1 MISRFFTFEEHA
13 TLLEGAYH
21 FPLVILSLMVAI
33 FASFM
38 AFNVAGQAAITED
51 KLRRNILLGT
61 GSVALGG
68 GIWSMHF
75 LGMTAFDLCLPVDY
89 DPLITGLSAIPGIA
103 AAWVALHLLTKS
115 RISLAEIIFGGV
127 LVGAGIGTMHYSGM
141 AAMEMAPL
149 LRYDLGMFALSI
161 VVAVCLAMLSLWIK
175 FGITAATKSKKL
187 LGKHVLLASIVMGL
201 AISGMHYTGMAAAR
215 FVLPPGMETSGQ
227 SSDIAVFLAISIA
240 IVTLVLITM
249 VLGISLLFKYRDVM
263 VRAIESERIQ
273 SAITDTAV
281 DAILTV
287 DDKGI
292 IKTAN
297 PAVERIYGYTQQEI
311 IGMHAAEV
319 VTPERRHLYGDDFFS
334 QRVVP
339 TEQIIGT
346 GREVEVLRKDGE
358 RIPVRLGVG
367 YTKIDGKPVFVSF
380 ASDLRKRKEMED
392 ALRESEAKFRSLISN
407 IPGMAYRC
415 LSMPGWPMVFI
426 SDAVIEVTGYPPEDF
441 ILPNP
446 KRSFTDLYHPDDVER
461 LSSISPDVDAFSYEY
476 RIVAK
481 SGEVKWVIEH
491 GVQVKDDD
499 GLVLYV
505 DGFISD
511 ITHRKVME
519 NELKAAKEKAEQAA
533 AARTAFLANMSHEI
547 RTPMNAIIGFSDLM
561 LGEALREEQKS
572 HLTTINRSAR
582 SLLHLLND
590 ILDSAKLD
598 KGKLDLDY
606 RDFLIREELDLVIST
621 FWLEAKR
628 KKVGLVLNVDDS
640 VANGYRGVPERMR
653 QVLNN
658 LIGNAVKFTHEGEV
672 TINVKS
678 DEKFVY
684 FDVTDTGIGMTQE
697 QVERV
702 FDPFSQADASMSRKY
717 GGTGLGTTISKQLV
731 ELMGGNICATSEKS
745 KGTTFTFRLPLEVV
759 EIDDYVSS
767 ELSSKA
773 ARIETSL
780 TVLVVD
786 DVQQNLELLSLLL
799 KRAGHSVETATDGQ
813 IALDKM
819 RAKSFDVVLMDLQM
833 PKLDGLEAAKKR
845 REFEKENSLPPTPI
859 IALTASVLVQ
869 DKHAAQQAGME
880 GFANKPVDFPQLMD
894 EIARV
899 LNIDT
904 LQVDSVPDTL
914 EVNAPASTLK
924 VDKNVLDLKKA
935 VDLWGSEEAVLQEV
949 DKFSTTCRDRVDDL
963 MGAAI
968 REDYKAVAT
977 LSHGLKGTSG
987 NLCLTTFYH
996 TTREIEAQALK
1007 SEVNIEDVNRLRDA
1021 LDKIELMLSESP
1033 LYAENAINESIDN
1046 ALLLSHLEAMLDSVE
1061 QNMVDEDELSFL
1073 REVGCSSHKEQ
1084 ITQILL
1090 DIDDFEFELAHERI
1104 STLIQELK

>member
-1 MISRFFTFEEHA
+1 
-13 TLLEGAYH
+13 
-21 FPLVILSLMVAI
+21 
-33 FASFM
+33 
-38 AFNVAGQAAITED
+38 
-51 KLRRNILLGT
+51 
-61 GSVALGG
+61 
-68 GIWSMHF
+68 
-75 LGMTAFDLCLPVDY
+75 
-89 DPLITGLSAIPGIA
+89 
-103 AAWVALHLLTKS
+103 
-115 RISLAEIIFGGV
+115 
-127 LVGAGIGTMHYSGM
+127 
-141 AAMEMAPL
+141 
-149 LRYDLGMFALSI
+149 
-161 VVAVCLAMLSLWIK
+161 
-175 FGITAATKSKKL
+175 
-187 LGKHVLLASIVMGL
+187 
-201 AISGMHYTGMAAAR
+201 
-215 FVLPPGMETSGQ
+215 
-227 SSDIAVFLAISIA
+227 
-240 IVTLVLITM
+240 
-249 VLGISLLFKYRDVM
+249 
-263 VRAIESERIQ
+263 
-273 SAITDTAV
+273 
-281 DAILTV
+281 
-287 DDKGI
+287 
-292 IKTAN
+292 
-297 PAVERIYGYTQQEI
+297 YGYTQQEI
-311 IGMHAAEV
+311 IGMHASEII
-319 VTPERRHLYGDDFFS
+319 TPERRHLFGDDFFS

-339 TEQIIGT
+339 TVQIIGT

-367 YTKIDGKPVFVSF
+367 YTKIDGKPVFVAF

-415 LSMPGWPMVFI
+415 LNMPGWPMVFI
-426 SDAVIEVTGYPPEDF
+426 SDAAIEVTGYPPEDF

-446 KRSFTDLYHPDDVER
+446 KRSFADLYHPGDVER
-461 LSSISPDVDAFSYEY
+461 LSSISPDEGAFSNEY
-476 RIVAK
+476 RIVTK

-491 GVQVKDDD
+491 GVQVKDDN
-499 GLVLYV
+499 GMVLYV

-519 NELKAAKEKAEQAA
+519 NELKAAKENAEQAA

-678 DEKFVY
+678 DEKYVY

-731 ELMGGNICATSEKS
+731 ELMGGNICATSEKG

-914 EVNAPASTLK
+914 EVNAPASALK
-924 VDKNVLDLKKA
+924 V
-935 VDLWGSEEAVLQEV
+935 
-949 DKFSTTCRDRVDDL
+949 
-963 MGAAI
+963 
-968 REDYKAVAT
+968 
-977 LSHGLKGTSG
+977 
-987 NLCLTTFYH
+987 
-996 TTREIEAQALK
+996 
-1007 SEVNIEDVNRLRDA
+1007 
-1021 LDKIELMLSESP
+1021 
-1033 LYAENAINESIDN
+1033 
-1046 ALLLSHLEAMLDSVE
+1046 
-1061 QNMVDEDELSFL
+1061 
-1073 REVGCSSHKEQ
+1073 
-1084 ITQILL
+1084 
-1090 DIDDFEFELAHERI
+1090 
-1104 STLIQELK
+1104 

>member
-1 MISRFFTFEEHA
+1 MIARFFTYEDHA
-13 TLLEGAYH
+13 TLIEGAYH
-21 FPLVILSLMVAI
+21 FPLVVLSLLVAV

-38 AFNVAGQAAITED
+38 AFNVAGQAAVTQD
-51 KLRRNILLGT
+51 RVRRNALLTT
-61 GSVALGG
+61 GSLALGG

-75 LGMTAFDLCLPVDY
+75 LGMTAFDLCLPVSY
-89 DPLITGLSAIPGIA
+89 DPLITGLSAIPGVA
-103 AAWVALHLLTKS
+103 AAWIALRLLIKTH
-115 RISLAEIIFGGV
+115 ISAAEVIVGGV
-127 LVGAGIGTMHYSGM
+127 LMGAGIGTMHYSGM

-149 LRYDLGMFALSI
+149 LRYNFGMFSLSI
-161 VVAVCLAMLSLWIK
+161 VVAICLAMLSLWIK
-175 FGITAATKSKKL
+175 FGIAAAIKSRKM
-187 LGKHVLLASIVMGL
+187 LGKHVLLASTVMGL
-201 AISGMHYTGMAAAR
+201 AIAGMHYIGMAAAR

-227 SSDIAVFLAISIA
+227 SSNIAVYLAISIA
-240 IVTLVLITM
+240 IVTLVLITI
-249 VLGISLLFKYRDVM
+249 VLGVSLLFKYRDVM
-263 VRAIESERIQ
+263 LRALESERIQ

-281 DAILTV
+281 DAIVTV

-297 PAVERIYGYTQQEI
+297 PAVEHIYGYTQQEI
-311 IGMHAAEV
+311 IGMHAADM

-346 GREVEVLRKDGE
+346 GREVEVLRKGGE

-415 LSMPGWPMVFI
+415 LNMPGWPMVFI
-426 SDAVIEVTGYPPEDF
+426 SDAVLEITGYSPSDF

-461 LSSISPDVDAFSYEY
+461 LSDVNAQQGAFSYEY
-476 RIVAK
+476 RIIAK
-481 SGEVKWVIEH
+481 SGEVKWVTEH
-491 GVQVKDDD
+491 GTHVKDDD
-499 GLVLYV
+499 GNILYV

-511 ITHRKVME
+511 ITQRRVME
-519 NELKAAKEKAEQAA
+519 EELKAAKETAEQAA

-561 LGEALREEQKS
+561 LGDSLREEQKS

-628 KKVGLVLNVDDS
+628 KKVDLALNVDDS
-640 VANGYRGVPERMR
+640 VSDGYRGAPERLR

-672 TINVKS
+672 SINVRG
-678 DEKFVY
+678 DDKFVY
-684 FDVTDTGIGMTQE
+684 FSVSDTGIGMTQE

-702 FDPFSQADASMSRKY
+702 FNPFSQADASMSRKY

-731 ELMGGNICATSEKS
+731 ELMGGNICVTSEKG
-745 KGTTFTFRLPLEVV
+745 KGSTFTFSLPLKAVEVSV
-759 EIDDYVSS
+759 CTPDTSGPSS
-767 ELSSKA
+767 TQIQSTLN
-773 ARIETSL
+773 
-780 TVLVVD
+780 VLVVD
-786 DVQQNLELLSLLL
+786 DVQQNVELLSLLL
-799 KRAGHSVETATDGQ
+799 TRAGHQVDTATDGEQ
-813 IALDKM
+813 ALEKM
-819 RAKSFDVVLMDLQM
+819 ESTSFDVVLMDLQM
-833 PKLDGLEAAKKR
+833 PKLDGLEAAKQR
-845 REFEKENSLPPTPI
+845 RKFEREHQLPPTPI

-880 GFANKPVDFPQLMD
+880 GFANKPVDFGTLM
-894 EIARV
+894 EEVARV
-899 LNIDT
+899 LKLDT
-904 LQVDSVPDTL
+904 FVVADKPTENDSESAFKADKATL
-914 EVNAPASTLK
+914 N
-924 VDKNVLDLKKA
+924 LKKA
-935 VDLWGSEEAVLQEV
+935 VGLWGSVETVLQEV
-949 DKFSTTCRDRVDDL
+949 DKFTSTSREKVDEL
-963 MGAAI
+963 MNAAI
-968 REDYKAVAT
+968 REDYKAVAS

-987 NLCLTTFYH
+987 NLCLTNFFRITK
-996 TTREIEAQALK
+996 EIEAQALK
-1007 SEVNIEDVNRLRDA
+1007 SIIDIEQVNQLRDA
-1021 LDKIELMLSESP
+1021 LEQIESMLSESP

-1046 ALLLSHLEAMLDSVE
+1046 ALLLSHLEAMLNSVE
-1061 QNMVDEDELSFL
+1061 QNMVDEAELSFL
-1073 REVGCSSHKEQ
+1073 KELGCSDHNEQ
-1084 ITQILL
+1084 IGQILL
-1090 DIDDFEFELAHERI
+1090 DIDDFEFELAHEHI
-1104 STLIQELK
+1104 SSLIQELK

>member
-1 MISRFFTFEEHA
+1 
-13 TLLEGAYH
+13 
-21 FPLVILSLMVAI
+21 
-33 FASFM
+33 M
-38 AFNVAGQAAITED
+38 A
-51 KLRRNILLGT
+51 
-61 GSVALGG
+61 
-68 GIWSMHF
+68 
-75 LGMTAFDLCLPVDY
+75 
-89 DPLITGLSAIPGIA
+89 
-103 AAWVALHLLTKS
+103 
-115 RISLAEIIFGGV
+115 
-127 LVGAGIGTMHYSGM
+127 
-141 AAMEMAPL
+141 
-149 LRYDLGMFALSI
+149 
-161 VVAVCLAMLSLWIK
+161 
-175 FGITAATKSKKL
+175 
-187 LGKHVLLASIVMGL
+187 
-201 AISGMHYTGMAAAR
+201 
-215 FVLPPGMETSGQ
+215 
-227 SSDIAVFLAISIA
+227 
-240 IVTLVLITM
+240 
-249 VLGISLLFKYRDVM
+249 
-263 VRAIESERIQ
+263 
-273 SAITDTAV
+273 
-281 DAILTV
+281 
-287 DDKGI
+287 
-292 IKTAN
+292 
-297 PAVERIYGYTQQEI
+297 
-311 IGMHAAEV
+311 
-319 VTPERRHLYGDDFFS
+319 
-334 QRVVP
+334 
-339 TEQIIGT
+339 
-346 GREVEVLRKDGE
+346 
-358 RIPVRLGVG
+358 
-367 YTKIDGKPVFVSF
+367 F

-415 LSMPGWPMVFI
+415 LNMPGWPMVFI
-426 SDAVIEVTGYPPEDF
+426 SDAVLEVTGYPPEDF
-441 ILPNP
+441 TLPNP
-446 KRSFTDLYHPDDVER
+446 KRSFADLYHPEDAER
-461 LSSISPDVDAFSYEY
+461 LSTISPEVGEFSYEY
-476 RIVAK
+476 RIIAK
-481 SGEVKWVIEH
+481 SGEVKWVTEH
-491 GVQVKDDD
+491 GVQVKDDE
-499 GLVLYV
+499 GMVLYV

-561 LGEALREEQKS
+561 LGESLREEQKS

-678 DEKFVY
+678 DDKFVY
-684 FDVTDTGIGMTQE
+684 FDVSDTGIGMTQE

-731 ELMGGNICATSEKS
+731 ELMGGNIFARSEKG
-745 KGTTFTFRLPLEVV
+745 KGTTFTFRLPLKVV
-759 EIDDYVSS
+759 EIDEHISS
-767 ELSSKA
+767 DTTSKA
-773 ARIETSL
+773 TRIETTL
-780 TVLVVD
+780 NVLVVD

-799 KRAGHSVETATDGQ
+799 KRAGHNVDTATDGL

-819 RAKSFDVVLMDLQM
+819 QSQSYDVVLMDLQM
-833 PKLDGLEAAKKR
+833 PKLDGLEAAKQR

-859 IALTASVLVQ
+859 VALTASVLVQ

-880 GFANKPVDFPQLMD
+880 GFANKPVDFAQLM
-894 EIARV
+894 EEVARV

-904 LQVDSVPDTL
+904 NVID
-914 EVNAPASTLK
+914 NAKENPVIGTSEPSLK

-935 VDLWGSEEAVLQEV
+935 VDLWGSEEAILQEV
-949 DKFSTTCRDRVDDL
+949 DKFSSTCRDKIDEL

-1007 SEVNIEDVNRLRDA
+1007 SIVNIEEINRLRDA
-1021 LDKIELMLSESP
+1021 LERIELMLSESP

-1061 QNMVDEDELSFL
+1061 QNMVDEEELTFL

-1104 STLIQELK
+1104 STLIKELK

>member
-1 MISRFFTFEEHA
+1 MISRFFTFEEHG
-13 TLLEGAYH
+13 TLIEGAYH
-21 FPLVILSLMVAI
+21 LPLVILSLMVAV

-38 AFNVAGQAAITED
+38 AFNVAGQAAVTED
-51 KLRRNILLGT
+51 KLRRNVLLGT
-61 GSVALGG
+61 GSIALGG

-75 LGMTAFDLCLPVDY
+75 LGMTAFDLCLPVGY
-89 DPLITGLSAIPGIA
+89 DPLITSLSAVPGIA
-103 AAWVALHLLTKS
+103 AAWVALHIITKT
-115 RISLAEIIFGGV
+115 RISLAEIILGGA

-141 AAMEMAPL
+141 AAMEMASL

-161 VVAVCLAMLSLWIK
+161 VVAICLAMLSLWIK

-187 LGKHVLLASIVMGL
+187 LGKHALGASIVMGL

-263 VRAIESERIQ
+263 MRAIESERIQ

-287 DDKGI
+287 NDKGI

-297 PAVERIYGYTQQEI
+297 PAVEGIYGYTQQEI
-311 IGMHAAEV
+311 VGMHATDV
-319 VTPERRHLYGDDFFS
+319 VPPERRYLYSDDFFKLRGAS
-334 QRVVP
+334 A
-339 TEQIIGT
+339 EQIIGA
-346 GREVEVLRKDGE
+346 GREVSVLRKDGE

-367 YTKIDGKPVFVSF
+367 HTKIDGKSVFVSF

-415 LSMPGWPMVFI
+415 LNMPGWPMVFI
-426 SDAVIEVTGYPPEDF
+426 SDAVMEVTGYPPEDF
-441 ILPNP
+441 TLPNP
-446 KRSFTDLYHPDDVER
+446 KRSFADLYHPDDAER
-461 LSSISPDVDAFSYEY
+461 LSSIAPEVCAFSYEY
-476 RIVAK
+476 RIIAK
-481 SGEVKWVIEH
+481 SGEVKWVTEH
-491 GVQVKDDD
+491 GVQVKDD
-499 GLVLYV
+499 GGMVLYV

-511 ITHRKVME
+511 ISHRKSME

-561 LGEALREEQKS
+561 LGESLREEQKS

-606 RDFLIREELDLVIST
+606 RDFLIREELNLVIST

-672 TINVKS
+672 TINVKN

-731 ELMGGNICATSEKS
+731 ELMGGNICATSEIG
-745 KGTTFTFRLPLEVV
+745 KGTTFSFRLPLEVV
-759 EIDDYVSS
+759 EIDDHESS
-767 ELSSKA
+767 DISSKA

-799 KRAGHSVETATDGQ
+799 KRAGHSVDTATDGL

-819 RAKSFDVVLMDLQM
+819 QTKAFDVVLMDLQM
-833 PKLDGLEAAKKR
+833 PNLDGLEAAKKR
-845 REFEKENSLPPTPI
+845 REFEKENSLPATPI

-880 GFANKPVDFPQLMD
+880 GFANKPVDFSQLMV

-904 LQVDSVPDTL
+904 LQTASMPDTL
-914 EVNAPASTLK
+914 ETSTPVSTLH

-935 VDLWGSEEAVLQEV
+935 VDLWGSEEAILQEV
-949 DKFSTTCRDRVDDL
+949 DKFSTTCRDKVDDL

-968 REDYKAVAT
+968 REDYTAVAT

-987 NLCLTTFYH
+987 NLCLTSFYH
-996 TTREIEAQALK
+996 TTKEIEARALK
-1007 SEVNIEDVNRLRDA
+1007 SEVNIEEVNRLRDA
-1021 LDKIELMLSESP
+1021 LDEIELMLSESP

-1046 ALLLSHLEAMLDSVE
+1046 ALLVSHLEAMLDSVE
-1061 QNMVDEDELSFL
+1061 QNMVDEGELSFL
-1073 REVGCSSHKEQ
+1073 REFGCSSHKEQ

-1104 STLIQELK
+1104 STLIKELK

>member
-1 MISRFFTFEEHA
+1 
-13 TLLEGAYH
+13 
-21 FPLVILSLMVAI
+21 
-33 FASFM
+33 
-38 AFNVAGQAAITED
+38 
-51 KLRRNILLGT
+51 
-61 GSVALGG
+61 
-68 GIWSMHF
+68 
-75 LGMTAFDLCLPVDY
+75 
-89 DPLITGLSAIPGIA
+89 
-103 AAWVALHLLTKS
+103 
-115 RISLAEIIFGGV
+115 
-127 LVGAGIGTMHYSGM
+127 
-141 AAMEMAPL
+141 
-149 LRYDLGMFALSI
+149 
-161 VVAVCLAMLSLWIK
+161 
-175 FGITAATKSKKL
+175 
-187 LGKHVLLASIVMGL
+187 
-201 AISGMHYTGMAAAR
+201 
-215 FVLPPGMETSGQ
+215 
-227 SSDIAVFLAISIA
+227 
-240 IVTLVLITM
+240 
-249 VLGISLLFKYRDVM
+249 
-263 VRAIESERIQ
+263 
-273 SAITDTAV
+273 
-281 DAILTV
+281 
-287 DDKGI
+287 
-292 IKTAN
+292 
-297 PAVERIYGYTQQEI
+297 
-311 IGMHAAEV
+311 
-319 VTPERRHLYGDDFFS
+319 TPERRHLYGDDFFS

-339 TEQIIGT
+339 TEQIIGA

-358 RIPVRLGVG
+358 RIPVSVGVG
-367 YTKIDGKPVFVSF
+367 YTKVEGKPVFVAF

-415 LSMPGWPMVFI
+415 LNMPGWPMVFI
-426 SDAVIEVTGYPPEDF
+426 SDAVLEVTGYPPEDF
-441 ILPNP
+441 TLPNP
-446 KRSFTDLYHPDDVER
+446 KRSFADLYHPEDAER
-461 LSSISPDVDAFSYEY
+461 LSTIRPEVGEFSHEY
-476 RIVAK
+476 RIIAK
-481 SGEVKWVIEH
+481 SGEVKWVTEH
-491 GVQVKDDD
+491 GVQVKDDE
-499 GLVLYV
+499 GMVLYV

-519 NELKAAKEKAEQAA
+519 NELKAAKEKAELAA

-561 LGEALREEQKS
+561 LGESLREEQKS

-678 DEKFVY
+678 DDKFVY
-684 FDVTDTGIGMTQE
+684 FDVSDTGIGMTQE

-731 ELMGGNICATSEKS
+731 ELMGGSIFARSEKG
-745 KGTTFTFRLPLEVV
+745 KGTTFTFRLPLKVV
-759 EIDDYVSS
+759 EIDEHISS
-767 ELSSKA
+767 DTTSKA
-773 ARIETSL
+773 TRIETTL
-780 TVLVVD
+780 NVLVVD

-799 KRAGHSVETATDGQ
+799 KRAGHNVDTATDGL
-813 IALDKM
+813 IALEKM
-819 RAKSFDVVLMDLQM
+819 QSQSYDVVLMDLQM
-833 PKLDGLEAAKKR
+833 PKLDGLEAAKQR

-859 IALTASVLVQ
+859 VALTASVLVQ

-880 GFANKPVDFPQLMD
+880 GFANKPVDFAQLM
-894 EIARV
+894 EEVASV

-904 LQVDSVPDTL
+904 NVID
-914 EVNAPASTLK
+914 NAKENPVIGTSESSLK

-935 VDLWGSEEAVLQEV
+935 VDLWGSEEAILQEV
-949 DKFSTTCRDRVDDL
+949 DKFSSTCRDKIDEL

-1007 SEVNIEDVNRLRDA
+1007 SIVNIEDVNRLRDA
-1021 LDKIELMLSESP
+1021 LDKIELMLGKSP

-1061 QNMVDEDELSFL
+1061 HNMVDDDELSFL

-1090 DIDDFEFELAHERI
+1090 DIDDFEFELAHER
-1104 STLIQELK
+1104 

>member
-1 MISRFFTFEEHA
+1 MISRFFSFEENA
-13 TLLEGAYH
+13 TLIEGAYH
-21 FPLVILSLMVAI
+21 FPLVALSLLLAV

-38 AFNVAGQAAITED
+38 AFNVAEQAAITED
-51 KLRRNILLGT
+51 RLRRNTLLGT

-75 LGMTAFDLCLPVDY
+75 LGMTAFELCLPVDY
-89 DPLITGLSAIPGIA
+89 DPLITGLSAVPGVA
-103 AAWVALHLLTKS
+103 AAWVALYLLTKT
-115 RISLAEIIFGGV
+115 RISLSEIVMGGV

-175 FGITAATKSKKL
+175 FGIAAATKTKKL
-187 LGKHVLLASIVMGL
+187 LGKHALLASVVMGF

-215 FVLPPGMETSGQ
+215 FVLPPGIETSSQ
-227 SSDIAVFLAISIA
+227 SSDIAVFLSISIA
-240 IVTLVLITM
+240 IVTLVLITL

-297 PAVERIYGYTQQEI
+297 PAVEQIYGYTQEEI
-311 IGMHAAEV
+311 VGMHAAEV

-334 QRVVP
+334 QRLVP
-339 TEQIIGT
+339 IEQIIGA
-346 GREVEVLRKDGE
+346 GREVEVLRKDGK

-426 SDAVIEVTGYPPEDF
+426 SDAVLEVTGYPPEDF
-441 ILPNP
+441 TLPNP
-446 KRSFTDLYHPDDVER
+446 KRSFADLYHPDDVER
-461 LSSISPDVDAFSYEY
+461 MSRVESDVTAFSHEY
-476 RIVAK
+476 RIIAK
-481 SGEVKWVIEH
+481 SGEIKWVTEH
-491 GVQVKDDD
+491 GVQIKDEY
-499 GLVLYV
+499 GNVLYV

-511 ITHRKVME
+511 ITHRRVME
-519 NELKAAKEKAEQAA
+519 EELKAAKEKAEQAA

-561 LGEALREEQKS
+561 LGESLREEQKS

-606 RDFLIREELDLVIST
+606 RNFLIREELDLVIST

-628 KKVGLVLNVDDS
+628 KKVELVLNVEPS
-640 VANGYRGVPERMR
+640 VANAYRGVPERMR

-672 TINVKS
+672 IVNVRN
-678 DEKFVY
+678 DNKFVY
-684 FDVTDTGIGMTQE
+684 FEVKDTGIGMTRE

-702 FDPFSQADASMSRKY
+702 FDPFAQADASMSRKY

-731 ELMGGNICATSEKS
+731 ELMGGNICATSEKDA
-745 KGTTFTFRLPLEVV
+745 GTVFTFRLPLEVV
-759 EIDDYVSS
+759 EIEENNTDNV
-767 ELSSKA
+767 EAKA
-773 ARIETSL
+773 TNINSTL
-780 TVLVVD
+780 NVLVVD
-786 DVQQNLELLSLLL
+786 DVQQNIELLSLLL
-799 KRAGHSVETATDGQ
+799 KRSGHSVETATDGS
-813 IALDKM
+813 IALKKM
-819 RAKSFDVVLMDLQM
+819 QSQSFDVVLMDLQM
-833 PKLDGLEAAKKR
+833 PKVDGLEAAKQR
-845 REFEKENSLPPTPI
+845 RAYEKEQGLPPTPI

-880 GFANKPVDFPQLMD
+880 GFANKPVDFTQLME

-899 LNIDT
+899 VKFDANFSKYGDNAEGNLTHEPTLN
-904 LQVDSVPDTL
+904 
-914 EVNAPASTLK
+914 
-924 VDKNVLDLKKA
+924 VDKAVLNLPKA
-935 VDLWGSEEAVLQEV
+935 IKLWGSEDTVLQEV
-949 DKFSTTCRDRVDDL
+949 DKFASTCREKIDDL
-963 MGAAI
+963 MSAAI
-968 REDYKAVAT
+968 REDYQVVAS
-977 LSHGLKGTSG
+977 LSHGLKGASG
-987 NLCLTTFYH
+987 NLCLTTFFH
-996 TTREIEAQALK
+996 ITREIEAHAYK
-1007 SEVNIEDVNRLRDA
+1007 AVVKIDDINRLRDA
-1021 LDKIELMLSESP
+1021 LNKIELMLSDSP
-1033 LYAENAINESIDN
+1033 LYAEGAINESIDN
-1046 ALLLSHLEAMLDSVE
+1046 ALLLSHLEAMLGSVE
-1061 QNMVDEDELSFL
+1061 QNMVDEGELTFL
-1073 REVGCSSHKEQ
+1073 REVACSSHKEH
-1084 ITQILL
+1084 IAQILL

-1104 STLIQELK
+1104 SALIEELK

>member
-1 MISRFFTFEEHA
+1 MIARFFTYEGHA
-13 TLLEGAYH
+13 TLIEGAYH
-21 FPLVILSLMVAI
+21 FPLVALSLLVAV

-38 AFNVAGQAAITED
+38 AFNVAGQAAVTQD
-51 KLRRNILLGT
+51 KLRRNTLLIT
-61 GSVALGG
+61 GSIALGG

-75 LGMTAFDLCLPVDY
+75 LGMTAFDLCLPVNY
-89 DPLITGLSAIPGIA
+89 DPLITALSAIPGVA
-103 AAWVALHLLTKS
+103 AAWVALNLLIKT
-115 RISLAEIIFGGV
+115 RISVTEVVLGGV
-127 LVGAGIGTMHYSGM
+127 LMGAGIGTMHYSGM

-149 LRYDLGMFALSI
+149 LRYDLGVFALSI
-161 VVAVCLAMLSLWIK
+161 LVAVCLAMLSLWIK
-175 FGITAATKSKKL
+175 FGIAAATKSRKM
-187 LGKHVLLASIVMGL
+187 LGKHALLASIVMGL
-201 AISGMHYTGMAAAR
+201 AIAGMHYIGMAAAR

-227 SSDIAVFLAISIA
+227 SSNIAVYLAISIA

-249 VLGISLLFKYRDVM
+249 VLGVSLLFKYRDVM
-263 VRAIESERIQ
+263 MRAIESERIQ

-297 PAVERIYGYTQQEI
+297 PAVNQIYGYTQQEI
-311 IGMHAAEV
+311 VGIRAAELI
-319 VTPERRHLYGDDFFS
+319 PQERRHLYGDDFFS

-346 GREVEVLRKDGE
+346 GREVEVLRKGGE

-367 YTKIDGKPVFVSF
+367 YTKIDGKPVFVTF

-415 LSMPGWPMVFI
+415 LNMPGWPMVFI
-426 SDAVIEVTGYPPEDF
+426 SDAVLEITGYTPSEF
-441 ILPNP
+441 VLPDP
-446 KRSFTDLYHPDDVER
+446 KRSFADLYHPDDVER
-461 LSSISPDVDAFSYEY
+461 LSSLIADEGTFSYEY
-476 RIVAK
+476 RIIAK
-481 SGEVKWVIEH
+481 SGDVKWVTEH
-491 GVQVKDDD
+491 GVHVKDDE
-499 GLVLYV
+499 GNILYV

-511 ITHRKVME
+511 ITQRRVME

-561 LGEALREEQKS
+561 LGESLREEQKS

-628 KKVGLVLNVDDS
+628 KKVGLALNVDSS

-658 LIGNAVKFTHEGEV
+658 LISNAVKFTHEGEV
-672 TINVKS
+672 TVNVKS
-678 DEKFVY
+678 DGRFVY
-684 FDVTDTGIGMTQE
+684 FEVSDTGIGMTPE
-697 QVERV
+697 QVGRV
-702 FDPFSQADASMSRKY
+702 FDSFSQADASMSRKY

-731 ELMGGNICATSEKS
+731 ELMGGNICVSSEKD
-745 KGTTFTFRLPLEVV
+745 KGTMFTFRLPLEVV
-759 EIDDYVSS
+759 EVSEDVTDSMESASILIDSK
-767 ELSSKA
+767 LS
-773 ARIETSL
+773 
-780 TVLVVD
+780 VLVVD
-786 DVQQNLELLSLLL
+786 DVQQNIELLSLLL
-799 KRAGHSVETATDGQ
+799 TRAGHQVDTATDGLL
-813 IALDKM
+813 ALEKM
-819 RAKSFDVVLMDLQM
+819 QSRSFDIVLMDLQM
-833 PKLDGLEAAKKR
+833 PKLDGLEAAKQR
-845 REFEKENSLPPTPI
+845 RDYEKEHGLPPTPI

-869 DKHAAQQAGME
+869 DKHAAQRAGME
-880 GFANKPVDFPQLMD
+880 GFANKPVDFRLLM
-894 EIARV
+894 EEVARV
-899 LNIDT
+899 LNLDA
-904 LQVDSVPDTL
+904 QV
-914 EVNAPASTLK
+914 VNAAHGSTIQTKLETAFK
-924 VDKNVLDLKKA
+924 VDKNILDLSKA
-935 VDLWGSEEAVLQEV
+935 VNLWGSEDAVLQEV
-949 DKFSTTCRDRVDDL
+949 DKFAMACREKLDEL

-968 REDYKAVAT
+968 REDYEAVT
-977 LSHGLKGTSG
+977 SFSHGLKGTSG

-996 TTREIEAQALK
+996 TTKEIEAKAQK
-1007 SEVNIEDVNRLRDA
+1007 SIVNIEEINSLREA
-1021 LDKIELMLSESP
+1021 LDKIELMLNESP

-1046 ALLLSHLEAMLDSVE
+1046 ALLLSHLEAMLESVN
-1061 QNMVDEDELSFL
+1061 QNMVDETELSFL
-1073 REVGCSSHKEQ
+1073 REVGCSSHNEQ
-1084 ITQILL
+1084 ISQILL

-1104 STLIQELK
+1104 STLIKELK